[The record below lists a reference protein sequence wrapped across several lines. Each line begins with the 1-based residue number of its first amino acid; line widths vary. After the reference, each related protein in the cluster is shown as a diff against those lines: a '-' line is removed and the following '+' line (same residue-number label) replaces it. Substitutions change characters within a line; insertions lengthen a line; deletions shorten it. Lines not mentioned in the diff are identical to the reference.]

1 MKHRRAIGVMTGCLG
16 LALILGASRMLS
28 AQQSPDPTRPA
39 SEQAG
44 KVSLAE
50 VGLPAG
56 AASVTR
62 FVYAPGKTMTPHTHI
77 GRTSII
83 TVVQGR
89 LTERRGEVVNVYK
102 AGDVIMVSEGTSHAN
117 ENAGPDTL
125 IYVEVNITGT
135 KPGPTPAAAP
145 PAAK

>member
-1 MKHRRAIGVMTGCLG
+1 MKHRRVVHVLTGCVGVTLFLTAG
-16 LALILGASRMLS
+16 HVIS
-28 AQQSPDPTRPA
+28 AQQPPAAPRPS
-39 SEQAG
+39 SEVVA

-56 AASVTR
+56 AASATR
-62 FVYAPGKTMTPHTHI
+62 FVYGPGMAMAPHTHT

-89 LTERRGEVVNVYK
+89 LTEHRGTEVHVYK
-102 AGDVIMVSEGTSHAN
+102 AGDVISVAEGTTHAN
-117 ENAGPDTL
+117 ENAGPETL

-135 KPGPTPAAAP
+135 VPGPAPAAAP
-145 PAAK
+145 APPK

>member
-1 MKHRRAIGVMTGCLG
+1 MKHRPAVGVVTGCVG
-16 LALILGASRMLS
+16 LALILGASRILS
-28 AQQSPDPTRPA
+28 AQQAPSSTRPA
-39 SEQAG
+39 SQQAG

-50 VGLPAG
+50 VGLPEG

-62 FVYAPGKTMTPHTHI
+62 FVYEPGRTMTPHTHV

-83 TVVQGR
+83 TIVQGH

-117 ENAGPDTL
+117 ENAGPETL

-135 KPGPTPAAAP
+135 KPGPAPAAA
-145 PAAK
+145 K